1 MSRLAAI
8 AGRARSPHPDPEV
21 RKARVEGHEVF
32 DMLWQDGGWS
42 RGAAY
47 RWLEEQLG
55 YEFHFASADVE
66 QCERAKAICEEK
78 LEGMGVL

>member
-1 MSRLAAI
+1 MSKLAAV

-42 RGAAY
+42 RGQAY
-47 RWLEEQLG
+47 RWLGEQMG
-55 YEFHFASADVE
+55 YTFHFGESGADD
-66 QCERAKAICEEK
+66 CYRAKAICEKK
-78 LEGMGVL
+78 LEEMGVL